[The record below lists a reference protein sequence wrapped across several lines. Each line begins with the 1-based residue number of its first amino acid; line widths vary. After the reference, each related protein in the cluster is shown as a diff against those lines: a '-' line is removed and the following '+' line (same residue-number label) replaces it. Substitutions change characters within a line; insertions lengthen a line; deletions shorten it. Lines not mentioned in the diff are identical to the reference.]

1 MRYVRITCSP
11 VHSAEHS
18 NILIDAILDEADNI
32 LGKHALFGLWGDPNQ
47 DQADFYPLV
56 LKRNDMIVFDI
67 EYATEDRFFR
77 FNLRDVKVKV
87 GQLLTYVQ
95 TKPPF
100 VQTDY
105 RISNIVELPET
116 A

>member
-18 NILIDAILDEADNI
+18 NILIDAILDEADHI

-47 DQADFYPLV
+47 IEADFFPLI
-56 LKRNDMIVFDI
+56 LTRDDMIVFDI
-67 EYATEDRFFR
+67 EYANEDRKFR
-77 FNLRDVKVKV
+77 FNLRDVKIKV

-95 TKPPF
+95 TKSPF
-100 VQTDY
+100 NQTDY